1 MPRTGRG
8 SWRRFTQLTRK
19 ASPFTAGMDSADGVA
34 VLLAQII
41 GYQHRMNL
49 VQRLQSFRYELR
61 PNGQQACQMRCFA
74 GACRF
79 VFNKALALQQERHAA
94 GEKRFTYAQLCQT
107 LTAWKKQPELLW
119 LNDAPSQPLQ
129 QALKNLERAYTN
141 FFEKRAAFP
150 RFKKKG
156 QSESIRYPQGVRLD
170 QTNGRIFLPKLGW
183 VRLRLSR
190 PVLGTIKNVT
200 VRLRAGK
207 WFVSIQ
213 TEREV
218 AAPVPQATNA
228 IGIDM
233 GIARFATFSDGDFL
247 APLNSF
253 KRHQVR
259 LARYQRRMSRK
270 VKFSNNW
277 KKEKAKVQ
285 QLHTRIANCRQDFL
299 HKATAAISQNHALV
313 CIEDLQVGNMSKSAQ
328 GSKDKPGKNV
338 KAKSGLNRSIMDQGW
353 YEFRRQLTYKLEWSG
368 GMLVA
373 VPPHHTSQTCPH
385 CGHISP
391 DNRRT
396 QAQFLCVQCGYQNHA
411 DVVGAMNILERGLRL
426 LACGED
432 VSRAKVARPKRAASA
447 KQEPA
452 EATRAQH
459 DAGTGAVGIP
469 VLWDG
474 EDVTVP
480 PS

>member
-1 MPRTGRG
+1 
-8 SWRRFTQLTRK
+8 
-19 ASPFTAGMDSADGVA
+19 
-34 VLLAQII
+34 
-41 GYQHRMNL
+41 MNP
-49 VQRLQSFRYELR
+49 VQRLQSFQYKLR
-61 PNGQQACQMRCFA
+61 PNGQQAYQMRCFA

-79 VFNKALALQQERHAA
+79 VFNKALALQQERRAA
-94 GEKRFTYAQLCQT
+94 GEKRFTYVQLSKE
-107 LTAWKKQPELLW
+107 LTGWKKQPELLW

-156 QSESIRYPQGVRLD
+156 QSESFRYPQGFQLD
-170 QTNGRIFLPKLGW
+170 QANGRIFLPKLGW
-183 VRLRLSR
+183 MRLRLSR
-190 PVLGTIKNVT
+190 PVLGTVKNVT

-218 AAPVPQATNA
+218 EQPIPQATSA

-247 APLNSF
+247 EPLNSF

-285 QLHTRIANCRQDFL
+285 KIHTRIAHCRNDFL
-299 HKATAAISQNHALV
+299 HKATTAISQHHALV
-313 CIEDLQVGNMSKSAQ
+313 CIEDLQVGNMSKSAK

-338 KAKSGLNRSIMDQGW
+338 KAKAGLNRSIMDQGW

-373 VPPHHTSQTCPH
+373 VPPHYTSQTCPC

-432 VSRAKVARPKRAASA
+432 VRRAKVARPKRAASA
-447 KQEPA
+447 KQEPT
-452 EATRAQH
+452 EATRIQH
-459 DAGTGAVGIP
+459 DVGAGAVGVP
-469 VLWDG
+469 VL
-474 EDVTVP
+474 
-480 PS
+480 

>member
-1 MPRTGRG
+1 M
-8 SWRRFTQLTRK
+8 
-19 ASPFTAGMDSADGVA
+19 SP
-34 VLLAQII
+34 
-41 GYQHRMNL
+41 
-49 VQRLQSFRYELR
+49 VQCLQSFQYELR
-61 PNGQQACQMRCFA
+61 PNGQQVRLMRRFA

-79 VFNKALALQQERHAA
+79 VFNKALALQQERRATS
-94 GEKRFTYAQLCQT
+94 EKKLTYAQLCQT
-107 LTAWKKQPELLW
+107 LTTWKKQPELLW

-156 QSESIRYPQGVRLD
+156 QSESIHYPQGVRLD

-183 VRLRLSR
+183 MRLRLSR
-190 PVLGTIKNVT
+190 PVLGTVKNVT
-200 VRLRAGK
+200 VSLRAGK
-207 WFVSIQ
+207 WYVSIQ

-218 AAPVPQATNA
+218 EVPVPQASSA
-228 IGIDM
+228 IGIDV
-233 GIARFATFSDGDFL
+233 GIARFATFSDGNFL

-253 KRHQVR
+253 KRHQKR
-259 LARYQRRMSRK
+259 LARYQRRMARK
-270 VKFSNNW
+270 TKFSSNW

-285 QLHTRIANCRQDFL
+285 KIHTRIAHCRQDFL

-313 CIEDLQVGNMSKSAQ
+313 CIEDLQVGNMSKSA
-328 GSKDKPGKNV
+328 KGKNV
-338 KAKSGLNRSIMDQGW
+338 KAKTGLNRSIMDQGW
-353 YEFRRQLTYKLEWSG
+353 YEFRRQLTYKLEWAG

-373 VPPHHTSQTCPH
+373 VPPHNTSQTCPC

-396 QAQFLCVQCGYQNHA
+396 QAEFLCVQCGYQNHA
-411 DVVGAMNILERGLRL
+411 DVVGAMNVLERGLRL

-432 VSRAKVARPKRAASA
+432 VRRAKVARPKRAASM

-452 EATRAQH
+452 EVTRAQH
-459 DAGTGAVGIP
+459 DVGAGAVGIP
-469 VLWDG
+469 V
-474 EDVTVP
+474 P
-480 PS
+480 

>member
-1 MPRTGRG
+1 M
-8 SWRRFTQLTRK
+8 
-19 ASPFTAGMDSADGVA
+19 
-34 VLLAQII
+34 
-41 GYQHRMNL
+41 
-49 VQRLQSFRYELR
+49 QRLQSFQYELR
-61 PNGQQACQMRCFA
+61 PNGQQVRQLRRFA

-119 LNDAPSQPLQ
+119 LNEAPSQPLQ
-129 QALKNLERAYTN
+129 QALRSLERADIN

-156 QSESIRYPQGVRLD
+156 QSESFRYPQGFQLD
-170 QTNGRIFLPKLGW
+170 QANGRIFLPKLGW
-183 VRLRLSR
+183 MRLRLSR
-190 PVLGTIKNVT
+190 PVLGTLKNVT
-200 VRLRAGK
+200 VSLRAGK

-218 AAPVPQATNA
+218 EPPVPQATSA

-247 APLNSF
+247 EPLNSF

-259 LARYQRRMSRK
+259 LARYQRRMARK
-270 VKFSNNW
+270 TKFSSNW
-277 KKEKAKVQ
+277 KKAKAKVQ
-285 QLHTRIANCRQDFL
+285 QLHARITNCRNDFL
-299 HKATAAISQNHALV
+299 HKATAAISQNHTLV
-313 CIEDLQVGNMSKSAQ
+313 CIEDLQVGNMSKSAK
-328 GSKDKPGKNV
+328 GDSKKPGKNV
-338 KAKSGLNRSIMDQGW
+338 KAKTGLNRSIMDQGW
-353 YEFRRQLTYKLEWSG
+353 YEFRRQLMYKLEWSG

-373 VPPHHTSQTCPH
+373 VPPHNTSRTCPC

-432 VSRAKVARPKRAASA
+432 VRRAKVARPKRAASV

-469 VLWDG
+469 VG
-474 EDVTVP
+474 
-480 PS
+480 

>member
-1 MPRTGRG
+1 
-8 SWRRFTQLTRK
+8 
-19 ASPFTAGMDSADGVA
+19 
-34 VLLAQII
+34 
-41 GYQHRMNL
+41 MNV
-49 VQRLQSFRYELR
+49 VQRLQSFQYELR
-61 PNGQQACQMRCFA
+61 PSGQQVRQLRRFA

-156 QSESIRYPQGVRLD
+156 QSESLRYPQGVQLD
-170 QTNGRIFLPKLGW
+170 QANGRIFLPKLGW
-183 VRLRLSR
+183 MRLRLSR
-190 PVLGTIKNVT
+190 PVLGILKNVT
-200 VRLRAGK
+200 VSLRAGK
-207 WFVSIQ
+207 WLVSIQ

-218 AAPVPQATNA
+218 EQPIPQATSA
-228 IGIDM
+228 IGIDV

-247 APLNSF
+247 EPLNSF

-270 VKFSNNW
+270 VKFSSNW
-277 KKEKAKVQ
+277 KKAKAKVQ
-285 QLHTRIANCRQDFL
+285 QLHTRIAHCRNDFL
-299 HKATAAISQNHALV
+299 HKATTAISQNHALV
-313 CIEDLQVGNMSKSAQ
+313 CIEDLQVGNMSKSAK
-328 GSKDKPGKNV
+328 GSNGKPGKNV
-338 KAKSGLNRSIMDQGW
+338 KAKAGLNRSIMDQGW
-353 YEFRRQLTYKLEWSG
+353 YEFRRQLKYKLEWSG

-373 VPPHHTSQTCPH
+373 VPPHNTSRTCPC

-396 QAQFLCVQCGYQNHA
+396 QAEFLCVQCGHHNHA

-447 KQEPA
+447 KQEPT

-459 DAGTGAVGIP
+459 DAGVGAVGIP
-469 VLWDG
+469 VL
-474 EDVTVP
+474 
-480 PS
+480 

>member
-1 MPRTGRG
+1 MHP
-8 SWRRFTQLTRK
+8 
-19 ASPFTAGMDSADGVA
+19 
-34 VLLAQII
+34 
-41 GYQHRMNL
+41 
-49 VQRLQSFRYELR
+49 VQRLQSFQYELR
-61 PNGQQACQMRCFA
+61 PDGQQTRQMRRFV

-79 VFNKALALQQERHAA
+79 VFNKALALQQERRAA
-94 GEKRFTYAQLCQT
+94 GEKKLTYAQLCQT
-107 LTAWKKQPELLW
+107 LMVWKKQPELLW

-156 QSESIRYPQGVRLD
+156 QSESLRYPQGVQLD
-170 QTNGRIFLPKLGW
+170 QANGRIFLPKLGW
-183 VRLRLSR
+183 IRLRLSR
-190 PVLGTIKNVT
+190 PVVGTLKNVT
-200 VRLRAGK
+200 ISLRTGK

-218 AAPVPQATNA
+218 EQPVPQATSA

-259 LARYQRRMSRK
+259 LARYQRRMARK

-277 KKEKAKVQ
+277 KKAKAKVQ
-285 QLHTRIANCRQDFL
+285 KIHTCIANCRNDFL

-313 CIEDLQVGNMSKSAQ
+313 CIEDLQVSNMSKSAQ

-353 YEFRRQLTYKLEWSG
+353 HEFRRQLMYKLEWAG

-373 VPPHHTSQTCPH
+373 VPPHNTSRTCPC

-391 DNRRT
+391 ENRRT
-396 QAQFLCVQCGYQNHA
+396 QAKFLCVQCGYQNHA
-411 DVVGAMNILERGLRL
+411 DMVGAMNILERGLRL

-432 VSRAKVARPKRAASA
+432 IRRAGPAKVKRAASA

-469 VLWDG
+469 VL
-474 EDVTVP
+474 
-480 PS
+480 

>member
-1 MPRTGRG
+1 M
-8 SWRRFTQLTRK
+8 K
-19 ASPFTAGMDSADGVA
+19 
-34 VLLAQII
+34 
-41 GYQHRMNL
+41 L
-49 VQRLQSFRYELR
+49 VQRFQSFQYELR
-61 PNGQQACQMRCFA
+61 PNGQQVRQLRCFA

-79 VFNKALALQQERHAA
+79 VFNKALALQQERRAA
-94 GEKRFTYAQLCQT
+94 GEKKLTYAQLCQT
-107 LTAWKKQPELLW
+107 LTAWKKQPALMW

-141 FFEKRAAFP
+141 FFEKRTAFP

-156 QSESIRYPQGVRLD
+156 QSESIHYPQGVQLD
-170 QTNGRIFLPKLGW
+170 QANGRIFLPKLGW
-183 VRLRLSR
+183 MRLRLSR
-190 PVLGTIKNVT
+190 SVLGAIKNVT
-200 VRLRAGK
+200 VSLNASK

-213 TEREV
+213 TEREMEP
-218 AAPVPQATNA
+218 PVSQATSA
-228 IGIDM
+228 IGIDV

-247 APLNSF
+247 VPLNSF

-259 LARYQRRMSRK
+259 LARYQRRMARK
-270 VKFSNNW
+270 TKFSNNW

-285 QLHTRIANCRQDFL
+285 QLHARIANCRQDFL

-373 VPPHHTSQTCPH
+373 VPPHNTSRTCPC
-385 CGHISP
+385 CGHVSP

-396 QAQFLCVQCGYQNHA
+396 QAQFVCVQCGYQNHA
-411 DVVGAMNILERGLRL
+411 DVVGAMNVLERGLRL

-432 VSRAKVARPKRAASA
+432 VRRAQPAKVERAASV
-447 KQEPA
+447 KQEPT
-452 EATRAQH
+452 EATR
-459 DAGTGAVGIP
+459 T
-469 VLWDG
+469 
-474 EDVTVP
+474 
-480 PS
+480 

>member
-1 MPRTGRG
+1 M
-8 SWRRFTQLTRK
+8 
-19 ASPFTAGMDSADGVA
+19 SP
-34 VLLAQII
+34 
-41 GYQHRMNL
+41 
-49 VQRLQSFRYELR
+49 VQCLQSFQYELR
-61 PNGQQACQMRCFA
+61 PNGQQVRLMRRFA

-79 VFNKALALQQERHAA
+79 VFNKALALQQERRATS
-94 GEKRFTYAQLCQT
+94 EKKLTYAQLCQT
-107 LTAWKKQPELLW
+107 LTTWKKQPELLW

-156 QSESIRYPQGVRLD
+156 QSESIHYPQGVRLD

-183 VRLRLSR
+183 MRLRLSR
-190 PVLGTIKNVT
+190 PVLGTVKNVT
-200 VRLRAGK
+200 VSLRAGK
-207 WFVSIQ
+207 WYVSIQ

-218 AAPVPQATNA
+218 EVPVPQASSA
-228 IGIDM
+228 IGIDV
-233 GIARFATFSDGDFL
+233 GIARFATFSDGNFL

-253 KRHQVR
+253 KRHQKR
-259 LARYQRRMSRK
+259 LARYQRRMARK
-270 VKFSNNW
+270 TKFSSNW

-285 QLHTRIANCRQDFL
+285 KIHTRIAHCRQDFL

-313 CIEDLQVGNMSKSAQ
+313 CIEDLQVGNMSKSA
-328 GSKDKPGKNV
+328 KGKNV
-338 KAKSGLNRSIMDQGW
+338 KAKTGLNRSIMDQGW
-353 YEFRRQLTYKLEWSG
+353 YEFRRQLTYKLEWAG

-373 VPPHHTSQTCPH
+373 VPPHNTSQTCPC

-396 QAQFLCVQCGYQNHA
+396 QAEFLCVQCGYQNHA
-411 DVVGAMNILERGLRL
+411 DVVGAMNVLERGLRL

-432 VSRAKVARPKRAASA
+432 VRRAKVARPKRAASM

-452 EATRAQH
+452 EVTRAQH
-459 DAGTGAVGIP
+459 DAGAGAVGIP
-469 VLWDG
+469 V
-474 EDVTVP
+474 P
-480 PS
+480 

>member
-1 MPRTGRG
+1 M
-8 SWRRFTQLTRK
+8 S
-19 ASPFTAGMDSADGVA
+19 V
-34 VLLAQII
+34 
-41 GYQHRMNL
+41 
-49 VQRLQSFRYELR
+49 VQRLQSFQYELR
-61 PNGQQACQMRCFA
+61 PNGQQVRQLRRFA

-79 VFNKALALQQERHAA
+79 VFNKALALQQERRAA
-94 GEKRFTYAQLCQT
+94 GEKRLTYAQLSKE
-107 LTAWKKQPELLW
+107 LTGWKKQPELLW

-156 QSESIRYPQGVRLD
+156 QPESIHYPQGVRLD

-183 VRLRLSR
+183 MRLHLSR
-190 PVLGTIKNVT
+190 PALGTIKNVT
-200 VRLRAGK
+200 VSLRTGK
-207 WFVSIQ
+207 WLVSIQ

-218 AAPVPQATNA
+218 EPQIPQASSA
-228 IGIDM
+228 IGIDV
-233 GIARFATFSDGDFL
+233 GIARFATFSDSDFL

-259 LARYQRRMSRK
+259 LARYQRRMARK

-277 KKEKAKVQ
+277 KKAKAKVQ
-285 QLHTRIANCRQDFL
+285 KIHTHIANCRNDFL

-328 GSKDKPGKNV
+328 DSKDKPGKNV
-338 KAKSGLNRSIMDQGW
+338 KAKTGLNRSIMDQGW
-353 YEFRRQLTYKLEWSG
+353 YEFRRQLKYKLEWSG

-373 VPPHHTSQTCPH
+373 VPPHHTSQTCPC

-396 QAQFLCVQCGYQNHA
+396 QANFLCVQCGYQNHA
-411 DVVGAMNILERGLRL
+411 DVVGAMNVLERGLRS

-432 VSRAKVARPKRAASA
+432 VRRAKVARPKRAASA

-469 VLWDG
+469 VL
-474 EDVTVP
+474 
-480 PS
+480 